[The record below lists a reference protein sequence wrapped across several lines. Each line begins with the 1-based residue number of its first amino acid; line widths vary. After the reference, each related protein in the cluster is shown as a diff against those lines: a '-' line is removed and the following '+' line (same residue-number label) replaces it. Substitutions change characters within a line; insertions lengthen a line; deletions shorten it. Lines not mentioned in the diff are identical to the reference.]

1 MCQNNCILK
10 LFDKVVYVCYAFW
23 PREKRYR
30 LEIWYGHSPR
40 SYLKTSFFLFFQKSD
55 SEGRWPRTTAASR
68 GYTAYVLDCLVF
80 LPERFCLTEHTLD
93 GTVGVWALTLDLA
106 GFG

>member
-40 SYLKTSFFLFFQKSD
+40 SYLKTSFFFCFFKKVTLRAAGLEQLPHHVDILHMFSIALFFFQRD
-55 SEGRWPRTTAASR
+55 FA
-68 GYTAYVLDCLVF
+68 
-80 LPERFCLTEHTLD
+80 
-93 GTVGVWALTLDLA
+93 
-106 GFG
+106 

>member
-1 MCQNNCILK
+1 MCVTPSGHAKNDTDLK
-10 LFDKVVYVCYAFW
+10 FGMDTPLDHIS
-23 PREKRYR
+23 KRV
-30 LEIWYGHSPR
+30 
-40 SYLKTSFFLFFQKSD
+40 FFLFFQKSD